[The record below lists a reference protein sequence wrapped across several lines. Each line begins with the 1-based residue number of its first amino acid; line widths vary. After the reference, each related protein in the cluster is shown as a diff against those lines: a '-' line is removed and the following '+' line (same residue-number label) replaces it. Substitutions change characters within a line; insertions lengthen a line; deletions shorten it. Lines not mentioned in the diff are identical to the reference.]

1 MKSEDN
7 RHRSAHEPPEAH
19 GTGSALSGSDS
30 SGGEGARDDVGAV
43 AAWLSSSAG
52 AGAPIVGRVKGLG
65 RYLEGIVPGGR
76 PSSECAFRLPI
87 QRVAS
92 DSAGVPRVFGVVTSG
107 AVHVGDAVRL
117 QPSGRASVVA
127 AIESDGHTS
136 GVARGGSPVAL
147 TLADPVQALVG
158 DVLSKADDL
167 AEVADQ
173 FEATIAWI
181 GNEHLL
187 PGRPYVLRT
196 LAAGSALVTIT
207 EIKYRVDLD
216 RGQRL
221 AANQLAADE
230 IGECNIALNRAM
242 PFDPYLSNRETG
254 SFVLADRETG
264 RTLGVGM
271 LKFALRRAHNIQVQH
286 VTVDRAS
293 RASLM
298 RQRPTVIWFTG
309 LSGSGKSTI
318 ANLLETRLHALG
330 YFTYLLDGDNVRH
343 GLNKD
348 LGFTEVDRV
357 ENIRRVAEVS
367 KLMSEAGL
375 LVLVSFISPF
385 RSERQLARELVG
397 SDEFI
402 EVYVDAPLAVAE
414 ARDPKGLYKKAR
426 RGELANFTGIDS
438 PYEAPESPELR
449 VDTAACSAREAC
461 DLVLGELLRRGV
473 VVEPRAM
480 PESSA

>member
-1 MKSEDN
+1 M
-7 RHRSAHEPPEAH
+7 
-19 GTGSALSGSDS
+19 SGSDP
-30 SGGEGARDDVGAV
+30 SGGEGARDDVGGV

-52 AGAPIVGRVKGLG
+52 AGARIVGRVKGLG
-65 RYLEGIVPGGR
+65 RYLDGVAPGRR

-92 DSAGVPRVFGVVTSG
+92 DSAGVPRVFGIVTSG

-117 QPSGRASVVA
+117 QPSGRTSVVT

-136 GVARGGSPVAL
+136 GAARGGSSVAL
-147 TLADPVQALVG
+147 TLADPVEALAG
-158 DVLSKADDL
+158 EVLSRADDL

-187 PGRPYVLRT
+187 PGRPYALRT

-230 IGECNIALNRAM
+230 IGECNIALNQAI

-264 RTLGVGM
+264 ITLGVGM

-286 VTVDRAS
+286 VTVDSAA

-298 RQRPTVIWFTG
+298 RQRPAVVWFTG

-348 LGFTEVDRV
+348 LGFTDVDRV

-367 KLMSEAGL
+367 KLMADAGL
-375 LVLVSFISPF
+375 IVLVSFISPF
-385 RSERQLARELVG
+385 RSERQLARELAG
-397 SDEFI
+397 ADAFI
-402 EVYVDAPLAVAE
+402 EVFVDAPLEVAE

-449 VDTAACSAREAC
+449 VDTASCSAREAS
-461 DLVLGELLRRGV
+461 DLVLAELLRRGV
-473 VVEPRAM
+473 VA
-480 PESSA
+480 ESQAIPDSSVST